1 MSDVEE
7 EPQGGSFGVLDEKS
21 LSSRVIISQWCTTM
35 DIVVLVTE
43 NGQLQLFRLNWERLW
58 SKQPES
64 PITCVQWRPDG
75 KQLAYGDENGDIF
88 ILSAE
93 DGSVVEHRKVIGDGR
108 KASALCW
115 VQYDVSP
122 HYSHV
127 GAPLG
132 YRAPQL
138 LHSKSIEEEF
148 NKSSEEPRYSN
159 PILLDGNGQS
169 IRSSM
174 LTLVCAVDNV
184 GNVVLCGEGLLPL
197 LTFHIEGYDEKA
209 THVSMAMSSNAE
221 QASVSWRDAHGSLCL
236 STFDISAVPR
246 QAVTLHT
253 VGLIFSY
260 TLRDIEMLYKII
272 QNIKDDVAS
281 VDESR
286 DSHMSVLRDMIGG
299 FRDGEKDIYDLMIRG
314 YYSLELK
321 NFVAKES
328 DLKEAAK
335 GVDVAISRV
344 CNDIVRYLQP
354 CLERISFRLG
364 ELRGY
369 ASSPMSKPYLGLKVW
384 EVGKCEKRILN
395 LLLLSEHLRE
405 VALKSARSH
414 RKLYTYFAM
423 LSARDLGDKY
433 PSLSKASMS
442 EIEDLITSGYFK
454 EDLQS
459 MLGAM
464 VGEHDKDD
472 QELLACIFKS
482 QCEMKED
489 SMNSM
494 GNIHSSLQE
503 SDANEQEEYAM
514 FERVLHDLEKWL
526 DGDESLNYVDRL
538 IEESTEESVPYG
550 IYGVDCFKAMFLHI
564 ISRPC
569 DQLSSFVKTIHQWVL
584 MPTIGS
590 KDCLSILYDQEDNI
604 LVTFT
609 CFESSSFCEIQIRD
623 PTHMTIIGGSLP
635 GESITECLDYK
646 SESLLIASAVDGGS
660 YLYMIPK
667 THCPYSHTAST
678 WTDEIAHALQ
688 QEIEQSPID
697 HTVCRTLHD
706 PSKQMI
712 RPFASSSSRGV
723 ALAIFKPN
731 HAVIY
736 DLEDDGL
743 EEDEME
749 ESYED
754 DE

>member
-1 MSDVEE
+1 
-7 EPQGGSFGVLDEKS
+7 
-21 LSSRVIISQWCTTM
+21 M

-108 KASALCW
+108 RASALCW

-174 LTLVCAVDNV
+174 LTLVCAVDNA

-197 LTFHIEGYDEKA
+197 LTFHIKGYDEKA

-221 QASVSWRDAHGSLCL
+221 QVSVSWRDAHGSLCL

-253 VGLIFSY
+253 VGLIFSD

-369 ASSPMSKPYLGLKVW
+369 ASSPMSKPYLGLKAW

-482 QCEMKED
+482 QCEMKEA

-503 SDANEQEEYAM
+503 SDANEQEEDAM

-550 IYGVDCFKAMFLHI
+550 IYG
-564 ISRPC
+564 
-569 DQLSSFVKTIHQWVL
+569 
-584 MPTIGS
+584 
-590 KDCLSILYDQEDNI
+590 
-604 LVTFT
+604 
-609 CFESSSFCEIQIRD
+609 IRD